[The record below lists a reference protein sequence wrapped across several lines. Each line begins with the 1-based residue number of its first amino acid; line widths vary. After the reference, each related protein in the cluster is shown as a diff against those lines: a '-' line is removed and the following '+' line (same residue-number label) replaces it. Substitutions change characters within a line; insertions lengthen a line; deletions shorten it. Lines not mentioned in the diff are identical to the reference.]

1 MCCEI
6 RPEFK
11 ACYWMLVGEQR
22 RSRLSG
28 NAGYTIQDN
37 ECRIQKT
44 GGMRKESC
52 IMHPESW
59 ILFKK
64 EIVNG

>member
-28 NAGYTIQDN
+28 NAGYTMLDAGYWMLDIRY
-37 ECRIQKT
+37 RIMDA
-44 GGMRKESC
+44 GY
-52 IMHPESW
+52 
-59 ILFKK
+59 KK
-64 EIVNG
+64 QEA